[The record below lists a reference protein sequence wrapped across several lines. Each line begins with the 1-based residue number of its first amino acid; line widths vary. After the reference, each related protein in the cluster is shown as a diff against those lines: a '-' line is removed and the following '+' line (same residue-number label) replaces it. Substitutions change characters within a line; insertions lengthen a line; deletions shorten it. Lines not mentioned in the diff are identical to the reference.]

1 MKYSRNILTIA
12 FAIVL
17 FIGSSVISTPA
28 QRATGGRIAQRPVVV
43 QRYVRVRP
51 YYYGYNRYWN
61 PWYSSFGFGGYY
73 DPYFYDPYLRERRE
87 KYYLEKELQGNRR
100 ELRKHLEKYN
110 ADGVITAKEQKELDD
125 DYRDVAKAERKLKEF
140 NQDRAR

>member
-1 MKYSRNILTIA
+1 MKYSRNILTIT

-17 FIGSSVISTPA
+17 FIGSSVLSTPA
-28 QRATGGRIAQRPVVV
+28 QRVTGGRISQRPVVV

-51 YYYGYNRYWN
+51 YYYGYNRYWS
-61 PWYSSFGFGGYY
+61 PYYSSFGFGGYY
-73 DPYFYDPYLRERRE
+73 DPYFYDPYLREKRE

-100 ELRKHLEKYN
+100 ELRKHLEKYK

-125 DYRDVAKAERKLKEF
+125 DYKDVAKAERKLREF
-140 NQDRAR
+140 NDDRAE